1 MRKYLLLV
9 ALATLAWHCQK
20 MDISEPG
27 QLVPRTTMEDS
38 SLPSLDINGARL
50 HLETFGNIENP
61 ILIFVHGG
69 PGGDYRPLISEI
81 GVENASA
88 YPAERSFPRAGLTRL
103 QDEYFCVFFDQRGAG
118 LSPRFN
124 KGEITI
130 DDYVTDLDAIVEHF
144 LNQKA
149 TVTGIRDQQVR
160 LFGWSFG
167 GFLATAYVNTHPEKV
182 KDLAIYEARPFTEEA
197 FNLLTL
203 TTPFQQ
209 LNEEYVD
216 EFITRH
222 LCQPHLM
229 DYQQTVGVTGNFFP
243 EFNTPTNLPFWRQGF
258 VVNQKWRKISEK
270 TTLCDHLS
278 QFECSISMVLKPN
291 VTPFCLGISNWFA
304 PITHAPGKPSASAHF
319 LKHTK
324 SIFHQKHPSSFGTN
338 AQAILQQNNIN
349 TL

>member
-1 MRKYLLLV
+1 MRKYFLLV

-27 QLVPRTTMEDS
+27 QLVPRTTVEDS

-88 YPAERSFPRAGLTRL
+88 YPSERSFPRAGLTRL

-130 DDYVTDLDAIVEHF
+130 DDYVADLDAIVEHF
-144 LNQKA
+144 LDQKA
-149 TVTGIRDQQVR
+149 LVTGIRDQQVR

-182 KDLAIYEARPFTEEA
+182 KDLAIYEARPFTQEA

-216 EFITRH
+216 EFITGSTYLLPNDH
-222 LCQPHLM
+222 IPM
-229 DYQQTVGVTGNFFP
+229 DYQQTVGVTGKFFP
-243 EFNTPTNLPFWRQGF
+243 EFNTPTNLPFWRQGY
-258 VVNQKWRKISEK
+258 VVNQEVEK
-270 TTLCDHLS
+270 DIRDRNYSVVDHLS
-278 QFECSISMVLKPN
+278 QFEGRMLYLYGAKTKRDAFLPGYIELVCAYYPQSMAVEIPDAGHAGIWEKPAE
-291 VTPFCLGISNWFA
+291 VVA
-304 PITHAPGKPSASAHF
+304 AV
-319 LKHTK
+319 
-324 SIFHQKHPSSFGTN
+324 
-338 AQAILQQNNIN
+338 QQFF
-349 TL
+349 